1 MMRVNKENYMT
12 KTEIIKTIKNVV
24 EDPYHSAA
32 ALKRNKGCRIVGYY
46 PADFP
51 EELFYAAGFIPF
63 PIFGSNYPPLRA
75 DAHLPSFADSLAKSF
90 LHHGLAGDLNFL
102 DALVVP
108 HIDDTTR
115 VIASICKD
123 NWSVPFY
130 QDFIPP
136 KRSDTPLAK
145 SYLIHELQRL
155 REELEKNSGRKI
167 TDDALRSA
175 ITLYN
180 RNRDLLREIN
190 LCRLRHPS
198 VLSNRDFYD
207 VVKASMLL
215 TKEEHSLL
223 VENLYQDIASFVSSK
238 NDRGYEDIKTPIV
251 LAGYI
256 CEPSEIYDHIDNL
269 HGLIVGDDLVSG
281 LRYYKNKIQ
290 EDSNPIECIADRL
303 LNQPPSPFF
312 ITSIRRE
319 DFLWS
324 LCAEYQAKGV
334 VYIQLKFSET
344 LNYDY
349 PNLREFFSNHG
360 IPTVLIETDLCTSPA
375 GQIRTY
381 LETFFEMIRGI

>member
-1 MMRVNKENYMT
+1 MT
-12 KTEIIKTIKNVV
+12 KTEILRKIREIA
-24 EDPYHSAA
+24 EEPYNSASA
-32 ALKRNKGCRIVGYY
+32 WKRDKGYQIVGYY

-63 PIFGSNYPPLRA
+63 PVFGSNYPPVRA

-102 DALVVP
+102 DALVIP

-136 KRSDTPLAK
+136 KRLDTPLAK
-145 SYLIHELQRL
+145 SYLIAELQRL
-155 REELEKNSGRKI
+155 REEIEENSGRKI

-175 ITLYN
+175 IALYN
-180 RNRDLLREIN
+180 RNRFLLREIN

-207 VVKASMLL
+207 IVKVSMLMP
-215 TKEEHSLL
+215 KEEHLLL
-223 VENLYQDIASFVSSK
+223 VEKLYHDIANFVSRNK
-238 NDRGYEDIKTPIV
+238 DTRPEDMKTPIV
-251 LAGYI
+251 LSGYI
-256 CEPSEIYDHIDNL
+256 CEPSQIYDLIDSL
-269 HGLIVGDDLVSG
+269 QGLIVGDDLVSG
-281 LRYYKNKIQ
+281 SRYFKNDTR
-290 EDSNPIECIADRL
+290 ENSNPMECIADRL
-303 LNQPPSPFF
+303 LMQPPSPFF
-312 ITSIRRE
+312 LTPTRRE

-324 LCAEYQAKGV
+324 LCEEHQAKGV
-334 VYIQLKFSET
+334 VFLQVKFSET

-349 PNLREFFSNHG
+349 PNLRDFFSKRG
-360 IPTVLIETDLCTSPA
+360 IPTVLIETDLCTSPG

-381 LETFFEMIRGI
+381 LETFFELIRGI

>member
-1 MMRVNKENYMT
+1 MT
-12 KTEIIKTIKNVV
+12 KVEILRKIREIV
-24 EDPYHSAA
+24 EEPYNSAA
-32 ALKRNKGCRIVGYY
+32 AWKRNKGYRIVGYY

-63 PIFGSNYPPLRA
+63 PIFGSTYPPVRA

-102 DALVVP
+102 DALVIP

-136 KRSDTPLAK
+136 KRLDTPLAK
-145 SYLIHELQRL
+145 SYLIEELHRL
-155 REELEKNSGRKI
+155 REGLEENSGRKI

-175 ITLYN
+175 IALYN
-180 RNRDLLREIN
+180 RNRCLLREIN

-207 VVKASMLL
+207 IVKASMLMP
-215 TKEEHSLL
+215 KEEHLLL
-223 VENLYQDIASFVSSK
+223 VEKLYQDIASFMSPN
-238 NDRGYEDIKTPIV
+238 NDMRYEDKKTPIV

-256 CEPSEIYDHIDNL
+256 CEPNQIFDHIDSL
-269 HGLIVGDDLVSG
+269 QGLIVGDDLVSG
-281 LRYYKNKIQ
+281 LRYYKNKTR
-290 EDSNPIECIADRL
+290 EDSNPMECIADRL

-312 ITSIRRE
+312 ITPTRRE

-324 LCAEYQAKGV
+324 LCEEHQAKGV
-334 VYIQLKFSET
+334 IYIQVKFSET

-349 PNLREFFSNHG
+349 PNLRDFFSKHG

-381 LETFFEMIRGI
+381 LETFFELIRGI